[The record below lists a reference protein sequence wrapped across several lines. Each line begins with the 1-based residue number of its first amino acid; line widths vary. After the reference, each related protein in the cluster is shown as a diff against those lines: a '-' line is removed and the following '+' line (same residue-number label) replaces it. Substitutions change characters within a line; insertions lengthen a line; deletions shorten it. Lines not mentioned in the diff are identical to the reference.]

1 MISNF
6 PLIIH
11 LKKLFV
17 YLLYLDREFFREA
30 TTIKVL
36 FLMTG
41 PLRPHPPP
49 PPSLMAVGK
58 LKKARPLKKE
68 LPLVVEST
76 LFNFSI
82 FKIYT

>member
-30 TTIKVL
+30 ATIKVL
-36 FLMTG
+36 ND
-41 PLRPHPPP
+41 RAIKASPPP